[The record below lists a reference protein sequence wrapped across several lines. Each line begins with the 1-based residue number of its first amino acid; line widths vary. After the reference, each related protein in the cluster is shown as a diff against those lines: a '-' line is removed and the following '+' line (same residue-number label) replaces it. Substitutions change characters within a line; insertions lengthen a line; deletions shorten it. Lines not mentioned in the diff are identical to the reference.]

1 MRKAFDT
8 ILQSEVSADLA
19 AKSGGFE
26 PYRYECACC
35 GEEAYIAAVYSTSM
49 VPHFRHRSGNNDVEC
64 ENYLGQYGAL
74 SIESRS
80 RKSNRERVEFYFEKS
95 NKTFSLG
102 LRFSGDEINA
112 YEQHN
117 VVFELRSSAAEQA
130 FFTLP
135 INNTNF
141 APDAPTLIP
150 INKFSCSYFLSNTLS
165 GTKRKHVFFKSG
177 STPIFFKLQGN
188 GSDYKAKL
196 VRGEVLYTNVPYF
209 VVFQGQ
215 YSVPQEIAF
224 SDEIHVD
231 EIFRFET
238 MGRKFLGKVLKI
250 KNKNAQIDAL
260 VLSWGYQLDASETLA
275 LLWPPAALVDDVSVI
290 DSGYAFLYSSF
301 ELQAHGNINV
311 HSEDIYR
318 ITNGVSIVTVKP
330 KTKVFKKNAEII
342 ISKGE
347 QQPYRFDEIPSTE
360 SSANTYTVPDD
371 SKCFLFNRSGVKR
384 LSKGQSVSLT
394 PQGEIRR
401 YDYGYPTNHIYP
413 RQQEKLA
420 GEVLLDDILSHYRR
434 TEAFDKSVFSS
445 CALSKTA
452 SQYIEKCEASGLINI
467 VAKQFIEEKRL

>member
-1 MRKAFDT
+1 MRKAYDT

-35 GEEAYIAAVYSTSM
+35 GEEVYIAAAYSTSM

-64 ENYLGQYGAL
+64 KNYLGQYGAI
-74 SIESRS
+74 SIDSRS

-102 LRFSGDEINA
+102 LRFSGDEINV

-130 FFTLP
+130 FFALP
-135 INNTNF
+135 INSTNF

-150 INKFSCSYFLSNTLS
+150 INKFSFSYFLSNTLN
-165 GTKRKHVFFKSG
+165 GTKRKYDFFKFGNS
-177 STPIFFKLQGN
+177 PIFFKLQGN
-188 GSDYKAKL
+188 DSDYKAKL
-196 VRGEVLYTNVPYF
+196 VRGAVLYTNVPYF
-209 VVFQGQ
+209 IVFQSQ
-215 YSVPQEIAF
+215 YSVPQEVRF

-231 EIFRFET
+231 ETFCFET
-238 MGRKFLGKVLKI
+238 MGRKFLGKVLTI
-250 KNKNAQIDAL
+250 KNKTTQIDAL
-260 VLSWGYQLDASETLA
+260 VLSWGYQLEASEMLT
-275 LLWPPAALVDDVSVI
+275 LLWPPAALVNNVSVI

-318 ITNGVSIVTVKP
+318 VTNGVSKVSVKL
-330 KTKVFKKNAEII
+330 KTKVFKKNVEII
-342 ISKGE
+342 IDKGE
-347 QQPYRFDEIPSTE
+347 QHPYGFDEIPSTE
-360 SSANTYTVPDD
+360 SSASTYTVPDD
-371 SKCFLFNRSGVKR
+371 STYFLFNRSGVKR

-401 YDYGYPTNHIYP
+401 YYYGYPTDRIYH
-413 RQQEKLA
+413 RQQEELT
-420 GEVLLDDILSHYRR
+420 GELLLDDILSHYRR
-434 TEAFDKSVFSS
+434 TEIFDKSVFSS
-445 CALSKTA
+445 YALSKTA
-452 SQYIEKCEASGLINI
+452 SQYIKKCEASGIINT
-467 VAKQFIEEKRL
+467 VAKQFIEEGRL